1 MAQITPVEFE
11 VPPEENDTFVPMKGV
26 RNCHLQTML
35 PRLIRRKVLFTPHW
49 QRLELP
55 DGDFVDLA
63 WSEDPNQARHKPRL
77 VVFHGLEGSLYSPY
91 AHGLIHAA
99 QQRGWLGVV
108 MHFRG
113 CSGEPNRNDRIYHS
127 GETEDGTWFLSWLK
141 REFGE
146 VPTAAVG
153 YSLGG
158 NMLGCLLA
166 KEGDATPLDAAVI
179 VSAPFMLEACSYH
192 MDKGFSRVYQRYL
205 LNLLKANAS
214 RKLKAYPGTLP
225 VDLKRLK
232 SVRRI
237 REFDDLITSKI
248 HGFAD
253 AIDYYRQCSAMPVLS
268 QITKPTL
275 IIHAKDDPFMDHHSI
290 PAQEELPKN
299 IQYQLTE
306 YGGHVGFVGGT
317 LRHPEMWLEKRI
329 PDWLTRFL
337 GAIA

>member
-1 MAQITPVEFE
+1 MTQVTPAELE
-11 VPPEENDTFVPMKGV
+11 LPTADNDTFVPMKGV

-63 WSEDPNQARHKPRL
+63 WSEDPNLARHKPRL

-99 QQRGWLGVV
+99 QQHGWLGVV

-127 GETEDGTWFLSWLK
+127 GETEDGTWFLSWLR

-166 KEGDATPLDAAVI
+166 KEGDSTPLDAAVI

-329 PDWLTRFL
+329 PEWLSRFL
-337 GAIA
+337 TTNQ

>member
-1 MAQITPVEFE
+1 MTETTHHDLNIDTRSSA
-11 VPPEENDTFVPMKGV
+11 TFVPMRGV
-26 RNCHLQTML
+26 SNRHLQTML
-35 PRLIRRKVLFTPHW
+35 PRLIRRKLQFTPHW

-63 WSEDPNQARHKPRL
+63 WSEDPQAARHKPRL

-91 AHGLIHAA
+91 AHGLINAA
-99 QQRGWLGVV
+99 KEQGWLCVV

-113 CSGEPNRNDRIYHS
+113 CSGEPNRLNRIYHS
-127 GETEDGTWFLSWLK
+127 GETEDGTWFLHWLA
-141 REFGE
+141 REYGH

-158 NMLGCLLA
+158 NMLACLLA
-166 KEGDATPLDAAVI
+166 KEGDNVPVDAAAI

-205 LNLLKANAS
+205 LNLLKGNAA
-214 RKLKAYPGTLP
+214 RKLKAYPGSLP
-225 VDLKRLK
+225 VDLRQLK
-232 SVRRI
+232 SMRRI
-237 REFDDLITSKI
+237 REFDDSITSKI

-253 AIDYYRQCSAMPVLS
+253 AIDYYRQCSAMPILS
-268 QITKPTL
+268 KITKPTL

-290 PAQEELPKN
+290 PAQEELPDN
-299 IQYQLTE
+299 VEYQLTE
-306 YGGHVGFVGGT
+306 HGGHVGFIGGT

-329 PDWLTRFL
+329 PAWLMRWL
-337 GAIA
+337 GTKG